1 MAKKKVE
8 KTGELPSLLDMI
20 TSIDDKCEILSES
33 QNAVIEDWIS
43 TGSYL
48 LNACVSGSMLKG
60 IASGKIMCYY
70 GQSGSG
76 KSFLSCAACREAVK
90 KGYVVLYCDSEGAI
104 TDDFLKRIGVDTSKV
119 IIRPVATITEV
130 TQVLTNVLTK
140 LEEQRAAGNPQ
151 KMMIVLD
158 SLGNLSDDSDL
169 EAAADGVTKANLQ
182 KNKLIKNLYRVVTP
196 KCSATQTPFITISHS
211 YSSLSLYGGNVISG
225 GCLTP
230 LTNVIV
236 ADERRVERI
245 KDIKVGDMVLS
256 YDGKFHEVL
265 KTFNF
270 KKEVIKFT
278 FENDSIIECSTT
290 HRFLTDITEPIND
303 ESSWTLAENLKIGD
317 KVYKYENSE
326 LMQVEIANIEHL
338 GELDVCDL
346 TVEGTHS
353 YITENGIVN
362 HNSGIQYNASVMLE
376 LFPSKLVDKENDN
389 AANATLGGE
398 SNVKNGITVTAKC
411 TKNRFARPKK
421 ISLAIPFYKKINKY
435 LGLEQYMTWEN
446 SKVCRGS
453 MLTDAEW
460 TKMGGDSKT
469 VHSWELDGKTY
480 HCIEKDTA
488 RGIVV
493 AALGKQVSF
502 AEFFTPEVFTE
513 ERLKQLDDEVIRP
526 EFELPS
532 QDSFEDITDI
542 EDSLVVG
549 GEINEE
555 D

>member
-1 MAKKKVE
+1 
-8 KTGELPSLLDMI
+8 
-20 TSIDDKCEILSES
+20 
-33 QNAVIEDWIS
+33 
-43 TGSYL
+43 
-48 LNACVSGSMLKG
+48 
-60 IASGKIMCYY
+60 
-70 GQSGSG
+70 
-76 KSFLSCAACREAVK
+76 
-90 KGYVVLYCDSEGAI
+90 
-104 TDDFLKRIGVDTSKV
+104 
-119 IIRPVATITEV
+119 
-130 TQVLTNVLTK
+130 
-140 LEEQRAAGNPQ
+140 
-151 KMMIVLD
+151 
-158 SLGNLSDDSDL
+158 
-169 EAAADGVTKANLQ
+169 
-182 KNKLIKNLYRVVTP
+182 
-196 KCSATQTPFITISHS
+196 
-211 YSSLSLYGGNVISG
+211 
-225 GCLTP
+225 
-230 LTNVIV
+230 
-236 ADERRVERI
+236 
-245 KDIKVGDMVLS
+245 MVLS

-290 HRFLTDITEPIND
+290 HRFLTDITEPINE
-303 ESSWTLAENLKIGD
+303 ESSWSLAENLKIGD

-326 LMQVEIANIEHL
+326 LVQVEIANIEHL

-421 ISLAIPFYKKINKY
+421 ISLAIQFYKKINKY